1 VHLKRLYYL
10 WIKVRIISQFN
21 FQCNIVM
28 TIGIH
33 LRANARSK
41 NYSDKLSDLALW
53 VITQNKTLRIEPVPK
68 PAQIERAQEYFFRT
82 FNVEHAGHD
91 IAGGR

>member
-1 VHLKRLYYL
+1 
-10 WIKVRIISQFN
+10 
-21 FQCNIVM
+21 M

-41 NYSDKLSDLALW
+41 LYSDKLADLALW
-53 VITQNKTLRIEPVPK
+53 VITQNKNLRIEPVPK
-68 PAQIERAQEYFFRT
+68 PAQIERAQEYFFRS

>member
-1 VHLKRLYYL
+1 
-10 WIKVRIISQFN
+10 
-21 FQCNIVM
+21 M